1 MGIQEKQEEEVFNQT
16 RVEDNPGA
24 EQTLG
29 DDNRSLPSDVSVD
42 FSHDPEPSNVSDFDE
57 QKERLQL
64 MKEADQQKQPSS
76 ESEDRLTLE
85 KLRMIGNP
93 LTMSQKVLTYLK
105 ENPLRSTFLKKQ
117 KGRLPYSVF
126 RPANG

>member
-1 MGIQEKQEEEVFNQT
+1 MS
-16 RVEDNPGA
+16 A
-24 EQTLG
+24 
-29 DDNRSLPSDVSVD
+29 D
-42 FSHDPEPSNVSDFDE
+42 FSHEPEPSNVSDFDE
-57 QKERLQL
+57 QKERIEL
-64 MKEADQQKQPSS
+64 MKEADQQQPSA
-76 ESEDRLTLE
+76 SEDRLTLE

-105 ENPLRSTFLKKQ
+105 DNPLRSTFLKKQ

>member
-29 DDNRSLPSDVSVD
+29 DDKRSLPSDVSVD

-64 MKEADQQKQPSS
+64 MNEADQQ
-76 ESEDRLTLE
+76 
-85 KLRMIGNP
+85 
-93 LTMSQKVLTYLK
+93 
-105 ENPLRSTFLKKQ
+105 
-117 KGRLPYSVF
+117 
-126 RPANG
+126 